1 MKTLSA
7 FLAFLPVVL
16 AASPLLL
23 FPFST
28 KQPNGS
34 PEGQTNYYNT
44 IFNIAASSIASNG
57 TNVTDLA
64 YCWASWADNCGL
76 CTPSYAYS
84 TYVPTGWI
92 QCDKSSSQAN
102 FGKKEGAFA
111 FRLHPYFSIGN
122 VTIDV
127 AHNVTDASG
136 TRMTYGSVV
145 ITNTT
150 AQYTCQIS
158 GYEDHFQ
165 SIHASGTC
173 SIPDGQTSISIP
185 TSNSTS

>member
-1 MKTLSA
+1 TLSA

-127 AHNVTDASG
+127 AHNVTDAS
-136 TRMTYGSVV
+136 
-145 ITNTT
+145 
-150 AQYTCQIS
+150 
-158 GYEDHFQ
+158 
-165 SIHASGTC
+165 
-173 SIPDGQTSISIP
+173 
-185 TSNSTS
+185 